1 MTTRES
7 KITYQS
13 PNASRCLDNLVER
26 FGDRLEKLTAI
37 DKLDLLAILS
47 LWQSAD
53 TSRLEA
59 NIEPI
64 SLGEYLDVSPG
75 LQIATSAELDEAL
88 RFLWL
93 ANCSDGDAMT
103 LMVVLSNQ
111 LREGV
116 YQQ

>member
-1 MTTRES
+1 MSVKES
-7 KITYQS
+7 QISYHAHALS
-13 PNASRCLDNLVER
+13 ECLDNLVKR

-64 SLGEYLDVSPG
+64 SLGEYLDISPG

-93 ANCSDGDAMT
+93 ANCSEGDALT
-103 LMVVLSNQ
+103 LMVAIPCQ
-111 LREGV
+111 LRDGV
-116 YQQ
+116 YSQ

>member
-13 PNASRCLDNLVER
+13 PCSSRCLDNLIER
-26 FGDRLEKLTAI
+26 FGDNLERLSAI

-59 NIEPI
+59 NMEPI
-64 SLGEYLDVSPG
+64 RLGEYLDMNSR
-75 LQIATSAELDEAL
+75 LQAATSADLDEAL
-88 RFLWL
+88 RLLWL
-93 ANCSDGDAMT
+93 ADCSEGDAMT
-103 LMVVLSNQ
+103 LMVAIPQQ
-111 LREGV
+111 LRDGC
-116 YQQ
+116 YS

>member
-13 PNASRCLDNLVER
+13 PCSSRCLDNLIER
-26 FGDRLEKLTAI
+26 FGDNLERLSAI

-93 ANCSDGDAMT
+93 ANCSEGDALT
-103 LMVVLSNQ
+103 LMVAIPCQ
-111 LREGV
+111 LRDGV
-116 YQQ
+116 YA